1 MVAELIAA
9 GANVNIS
16 GNNDQTA
23 LYIAA
28 EEGFV
33 EIAKLLLA
41 AGACVNPVGND
52 SVPLWAACGHGHL
65 DMVNMLIDAKAYIHK
80 SEVRGC
86 SSICFSSTGGYAEIV
101 QTLLAAGCDAN
112 ESLDSGETV
121 RVILTTLIYV
131 Y

>member
-1 MVAELIAA
+1 VVAELITA

-16 GNNDQTA
+16 GVNGETA

-33 EIAKLLLA
+33 EIARLLLA
-41 AGACVNPVGND
+41 AGACVNPVGDD
-52 SVPLWAACGHGHL
+52 SVSLWAACGHGHL
-65 DMVNMLIDAKAYIHK
+65 DIVNMFLDAKAYIHI

-86 SSICFSSTGGYAEIV
+86 SSICFASTGGYTEIV

-121 RVILTTLIYV
+121 RVIH
-131 Y
+131 